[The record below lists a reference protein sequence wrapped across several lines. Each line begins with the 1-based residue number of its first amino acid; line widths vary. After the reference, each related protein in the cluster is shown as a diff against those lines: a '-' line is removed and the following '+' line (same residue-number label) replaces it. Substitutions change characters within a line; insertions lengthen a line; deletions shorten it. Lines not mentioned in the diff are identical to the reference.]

1 MCLALPMQVISGVAG
16 QARCRGRYG
25 EETIDTW
32 LVGPVEP
39 GQWLLCFM
47 GAARELVDA
56 ERAAAI
62 GAALDLLDAVAAGH
76 DASDTL
82 IKAGFPDL
90 ADREPQLPAHLR
102 PAPAGGG

>member
-1 MCLALPMQVISGVAG
+1 MQVISGAPG

-47 GAARELVDA
+47 GAAREIVDA

-62 GAALDLLDAVAAGH
+62 GAALDLLDAIAAGQG
-76 DASDTL
+76 APDTL
-82 IKAGFPDL
+82 IRTGFPDL
-90 ADREPQLPAHLR
+90 VDREPQLPEYLR
-102 PAPAGGG
+102 PAPTGDG